1 MADRKYSRPHQRSY
15 SMIDMGDISP
25 LYPSGTYQTESSMR
39 STLERQ
45 LPNIQP
51 GDSGAR
57 VPRTLPDPQYKT
69 VNPEN
74 LVKEPARIPEV
85 LPQDDEDEAQIAQVV
100 RAQASHAPTPSW
112 TAINAASSPYRLL
125 HTDADTF
132 AQSAGYSISDVQF
145 RMNEILTLSED
156 EVDTSKDLPG
166 EEDDN
171 GVYHINHKRRP
182 TGKARDDGA
191 SYSVVLERDDPTNI
205 PPQAVI
211 FLQRKL
217 AKEVQAE
224 RELKVPALEHRLRFV
239 LAAGAKL
246 MVERVGDVAAPKG
259 ALQCIL
265 PRKFQPPRCTFG
277 SKPMGPGRYFLSLR
291 RGLVDWRDDRH
302 FLFCLDC
309 FEKMWNCNYTTGNWP
324 PKTIELFSQ
333 SDQGEGP
340 DKGRAD
346 SLLHGYPHYLPSITY
361 SPGGTATVNPPVL
374 VNSAA
379 GRIDS
384 LTSPP
389 ANAPITSSTPS
400 TPPLKTPSPTPQAFN
415 AESSSSTPD
424 SVDSKGDWTWPPVRL
439 QHISEFFMSKRR
451 NKVPEAE
458 GKQKTQDDSLDFGL
472 HDKDAA
478 KVRLWKAVSREQRG
492 WVRHMERTRL
502 RRKGIDIVVKKPA
515 KMVGEEDDDEGLLED
530 DEEDDDVYMEE
541 LEKDAGL
548 KRWQCYGNTL
558 GDVLRL

>member
-45 LPNIQP
+45 LPHIQP
-51 GDSGAR
+51 GDAGAR
-57 VPRTLPDPQYKT
+57 IPRTLPDPQYNT
-69 VNPEN
+69 VSPEN
-74 LVKEPARIPEV
+74 LDKEPTRIPEAHQ
-85 LPQDDEDEAQIAQVV
+85 PDDEDEAQIAQVV

-112 TAINAASSPYRLL
+112 TAINVPSSPYRLL

-191 SYSVVLERDDPTNI
+191 SYSVVLERDDPANI

-211 FLQRKL
+211 FLQKKL

-224 RELKVPALEHRLRFV
+224 RELKVPALEHQLRFV

-246 MVERVGDVAAPKG
+246 MVERVGDLASPKG
-259 ALQCIL
+259 ALQCC
-265 PRKFQPPRCTFG
+265 KYE
-277 SKPMGPGRYFLSLR
+277 SEPMPPGRYFLSLR
-291 RGLVDWRDDRH
+291 RGLVDWTDDRH

-309 FEKMWNCNYTTGNWP
+309 FEKMWDCKYTTGIWP

-346 SLLHGYPHYLPSITY
+346 SLIHGYPQYLPSITY
-361 SPGGTATVNPPVL
+361 SPGGTATTNPPVL
-374 VNSAA
+374 VNPAA

-389 ANAPITSSTPS
+389 ANPPITSSAPS
-400 TPPLKTPSPTPQAFN
+400 TPPLKTPSPAPQAFN

-424 SVDSKGDWTWPPVRL
+424 SVDSKGDWIWPPVRL
-439 QHISEFFMSKRR
+439 QHISEFFISKRR
-451 NKVPEAE
+451 QNVAEAE
-458 GKQKTQDDSLDFGL
+458 GEQKKQDESLDFGL

-478 KVRLWKAVSREQRG
+478 KVRLWKAVSRGQTR

-502 RRKGIDIVVKKPA
+502 HRAGTDIVVKKPA
-515 KMVGEEDDDEGLLED
+515 KKAGDEDNDEGLLEED
-530 DEEDDDVYMEE
+530 VDDDDVYMEE